1 MILNLNAPESIRI
14 AITTILISLGIS
26 ISIAFIELALKI
38 TDPISFGVYIV
49 FYAISLIFPYKIY
62 YRRSRGWVYAFAIIT
77 IVGSLLVFL
86 TPSQIAFTTPLSKV
100 DFLQSL
106 ILGIMTLYF
115 LFQKDSLRWYQ

>member
-49 FYAISLIFPYKIY
+49 FCAISLIFPYKIY
-62 YRRSRGWVYAFAIIT
+62 YRRSRGWVYAFTIIT

>member
-62 YRRSRGWVYAFAIIT
+62 YRRSRGWVYAFTIIT

>member
-86 TPSQIAFTTPLSKV
+86 TPSQIALPTPLSKV